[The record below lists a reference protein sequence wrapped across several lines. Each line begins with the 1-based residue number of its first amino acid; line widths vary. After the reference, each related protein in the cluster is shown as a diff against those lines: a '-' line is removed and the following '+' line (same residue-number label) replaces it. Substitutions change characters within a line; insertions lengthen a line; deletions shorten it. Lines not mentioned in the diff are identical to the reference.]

1 MFLKQ
6 VARIGFG
13 LAFMAGAVGAIAQT
27 PAGQDHSAEVQVDRA
42 YIQAQRQEIVA
53 ANLKLTE
60 QEGAAFWPVYREYR
74 AELAG
79 VGDQMTKLIIDYAKT
94 FDTMTDANAQS
105 MLDSMFDIQSK
116 DLDIH
121 KKYAKKMKGILP
133 GLKLARFF
141 QVENK
146 LDLIVKSEI
155 SAAIPLVPA
164 AKP

>member
-6 VARIGFG
+6 AVRIAFG
-13 LAFMAGAVGAIAQT
+13 LACMASAVGTMAQT
-27 PAGQDHSAEVQVDRA
+27 PASQDYSTEVQVDRA

-60 QEGAAFWPVYREYR
+60 QEAAAFWPVYREYR

-79 VGDQMTKLIIDYAKT
+79 VGDSMTKLVIDFAKT
-94 FDTMTDANAQS
+94 FDTMTDENAQA
-105 MLDSMFDIQSK
+105 MLDDLFDIQTK

-133 GLKLARFF
+133 GTKLARFF

-146 LDLIVKSEI
+146 LDLIVKTEI